1 MIRIFAVDVGGLTP
15 VEAERLYV
23 SLPDWRREK
32 LLACRNNKQK
42 ILSAGAGYL
51 LAPAFGVFGIDAMS
65 ARVAHDA
72 DGKPYLVDHPGI
84 FFSLSHSGSMAMCAV
99 ADAPIG
105 CDIQS
110 VSEVRHSEAV
120 ARRFFTRREQE
131 QWAACSEPRREFAR
145 LWTLKESYVKY
156 LGCGIAK
163 CPLDS
168 FDIVGQPAQ
177 LMRDGRLHTSPRFS
191 EYSIAATWHN
201 GLAELHLAAVCCD
214 ETPCEVEMV
223 RISAESIG

>member
-1 MIRIFAVDVGGLTP
+1 MIRIFAVDVGGLAS

-65 ARVAHDA
+65 VRVAHDA
-72 DGKPYLVDHPGI
+72 DGKPYLVDHPEI
-84 FFSLSHSGSMAMCAV
+84 FFSLSHSGSLAMCAV
-99 ADAPIG
+99 ADTPVG
-105 CDIQS
+105 CDIQC
-110 VSEVRHSEAV
+110 VSEVLHSEAV

-131 QWAACSEPRREFAR
+131 QLAACSEFQREFAR

-168 FDIVGQPAQ
+168 FDIIGRPAQ
-177 LMRDGRLHTSPRFS
+177 LMRDGRLYSSPHFS
-191 EYSIAATWHN
+191 EYSIAVTRHD
-201 GLAELHLAAVCCD
+201 GIAELHLAAVCSD
-214 ETPCEVEMV
+214 EAPGEVEMV
-223 RISAESIG
+223 RISDE